1 LNALL
6 ENKMQCK
13 LEKYNFFLDEIA
25 DSHGG
30 DREDESFLECSY
42 V

>member
-1 LNALL
+1 
-6 ENKMQCK
+6 MQCK

-30 DREDESFLECSY
+30 DSEDESFLGYSN